1 MNMNPPVVIRRHF
14 TLIELLVV
22 IAIIAILAAMLLPAL
37 SKAREKA
44 RTTSCLNQL
53 KQFGT
58 AILLYADDSH
68 DFIPQEQD
76 GPITNAAT
84 GYQGTWL
91 LIGQSTAGNG
101 TFDKGGGY
109 MTNMV
114 LFHCP
119 SDSVTA
125 KPTTINTYKFRV
137 NNSARMSYMYAMSYL
152 RGCFGTNTT
161 IGIPI
166 TRLNSRCSLMYDI
179 NGGSTSSEYGHGGD
193 GGNVLYADGHAELLK
208 RAQWDNA
215 PYDPVKY
222 NSALLGN

>member
-1 MNMNPPVVIRRHF
+1 MNRKPEFRKLF

-44 RTTSCLNQL
+44 RTISCLNQL

-58 AILLYADDSH
+58 AILLYTQDNH
-68 DFIPQEQD
+68 DFIPQGQD
-76 GPITNAAT
+76 GNITNAST

-125 KPTTINTYKFRV
+125 KPTTINTYKFRA
-137 NNSARMSYMYAMSYL
+137 NNSARMSYWYSMNQL
-152 RGCFGTNTT
+152 RSCFGTDLT

-166 TRLNSRCSLMYDI
+166 TRLNSRCPLMYDI
-179 NGGSTSSEYGHGGD
+179 NGGSTSSEYGHGGN
-193 GGNVLYADGHAELLK
+193 GGNVLYADGHAELVK
-208 RAQWDNA
+208 SEQWEGA

-222 NSALLGN
+222 NAALLGN